1 MEEVVV
7 KTLIHNKITISTA
20 ESCTGGLISD
30 RLTNVPGVSSVY
42 IGGLV
47 AYSNIQKINLLEVKE
62 KTLLDH
68 GAVSEKTAIEMASGA
83 RKRFDSDVGIS
94 TTGIAGPEGG
104 SPEKPVGLV
113 YIGFSSKTISKSYK
127 FEFNHDRITNKMISS
142 QVALNILRKN
152 IAKLIK

>member
-1 MEEVVV
+1 MVA
-7 KTLIHNKITISTA
+7 KTLIRNKITISTA

-68 GAVSEKTAIEMASGA
+68 GAVSEKTAIEMAVVRG
-83 RKRFDSDVGIS
+83 KGLILIS
-94 TTGIAGPEGG
+94 G
-104 SPEKPVGLV
+104 SPPLV
-113 YIGFSSKTISKSYK
+113 LQDQMEDHLKSP
-127 FEFNHDRITNKMISS
+127 
-142 QVALNILRKN
+142 LG
-152 IAKLIK
+152 

>member
-1 MEEVVV
+1 MVA

-62 KTLLDH
+62 KTLSGH
-68 GAVSEKTAIEMASGA
+68 GAVSEKTAIEMAVGA
-83 RKRFDSDVGIS
+83 RKRFDSDIGIS

-104 SPEKPVGLV
+104 SPKKP
-113 YIGFSSKTISKSYK
+113 IGFCLLYTSPSPR
-127 FEFNHDRITNKMISS
+127 D
-142 QVALNILRKN
+142 
-152 IAKLIK
+152 